1 MAERSL
7 RSRLSNSSSSDR
19 SFAECLHWGIRWESL
34 RSQWFSS
41 CGRWAEADDAQ
52 ARMLRLEREY
62 ATEVGEPFHG

>member
-7 RSRLSNSSSSDR
+7 RARLKDSRGERTYAD
-19 SFAECLHWGIRWESL
+19 ALHWGIRWEGF

-41 CGRWAEADDAQ
+41 CGRWADADDALARQ
-52 ARMLRLEREY
+52 ARLEWEY